1 MLTFV
6 VTVHSTKEV
15 ESPGLPSLKLLQ
27 PTSYVLKSSRIPSIR
42 DCIGFAKH
50 NLKLKDVIFTGLVK
64 MESSEVNTIPL
75 KATDYL
81 GMPIVL
87 GS

>member
-15 ESPGLPSLKLLQ
+15 ENPGLPELKLLQ
-27 PTSYVLKSSRIPSIR
+27 PTSFILKSPRIPSIR
-42 DCIGFAKH
+42 DCVGYAKH
-50 NLKLKDVIFTGLVK
+50 NLKLANVVFTGLVK
-64 MESSEVNTIPL
+64 VELSEANTIPI
-75 KATDYL
+75 KAKEYL